1 MKRKIIMIPA
11 IVFAVLIALFI
22 AKNMIIK
29 TSVTTGV
36 RAMTGLKL
44 NIRSM
49 NVGVF
54 KSLIGINELQLHNP
68 QEFEDKLMVD
78 LPEIYVDYNLG
89 AIMGGKVHLEE
100 VRLHLKEFIVVKNE
114 AGELNLDS
122 LRVVKEAE
130 DVEDPKKSDTEKE
143 KTEMPDIQVDLLEL
157 KIDKVIYK
165 DYSKGSSPK
174 VKEYNV
180 KIDEQYEDISD
191 PKSFMRLI
199 VIKALKNT
207 TIAKLTSFNVDNL
220 KKGLT
225 GTVKKTAERA
235 QEATGKALEVGKNAS
250 ENARKTAGK
259 TVEKA
264 TDAGKNASEKI
275 QESARESVEKATD
288 SIKKLL
294 PFGNKEKK

>member
-1 MKRKIIMIPA
+1 MKKKIIIIPA

-29 TSVTTGV
+29 TSITTGV

-68 QEFEDKLMVD
+68 QGFEDKLMVD

-100 VRLHLKEFIVVKNE
+100 VRLHLKEFIVVKNK

-122 LRVVKEAE
+122 LRVIKETE
-130 DVEDPKKSDTEKE
+130 EVEEPKKGDTEKK
-143 KTEMPDIQVDLLEL
+143 KTEMPDIQIDLLAL

-165 DYSKGSSPK
+165 DYSKGTPPK
-174 VKEYNV
+174 EKVFNV
-180 KIDEQYEDISD
+180 NIDEQYENITD
-191 PKSFMRLI
+191 PQSFVRLI
-199 VIKALKNT
+199 IFKALKNT
-207 TIAKLTSFNVDNL
+207 TIASLTNFDLGKLKS
-220 KKGLT
+220 GIS
-225 GTVKKTAERA
+225 GTVKKTAEMA
-235 QEATGKALEVGKNAS
+235 QEATGRALEAGKDAS
-250 ENARKTAGK
+250 GKVQEAAGK

-264 TDAGKNASEKI
+264 TDAGKDASEKI
-275 QESARESVEKATD
+275 QEAARESVKKATD

-294 PFGNKEKK
+294 PFGNKENK

>member
-1 MKRKIIMIPA
+1 MIPA

-36 RAMTGLKL
+36 KAVTGLKL
-44 NIRSM
+44 KIRSM
-49 NVGVF
+49 DVGVF
-54 KSLIGINELQLHNP
+54 KSLMGINELQLYNP
-68 QEFEDKLMVD
+68 QGFEDKLMVD

-100 VRLHLKEFIVVKNE
+100 VRLNLKEFTVVKNE

-130 DVEDPKKSDTEKE
+130 EVEKPEKSDTGNE
-143 KTEMPDIQVDLLEL
+143 KTEMPDIQIDLLKL
-157 KIDKVIYK
+157 KIDKVVYK
-165 DYSKGSSPK
+165 DYTKGTPPK
-174 VKEYNV
+174 EKVFNV
-180 KIDEQYEDISD
+180 KIDEQYEDITD
-191 PKSFMRLI
+191 PRSFVRLI
-199 VIKALKNT
+199 IFKALKNT
-207 TIAKLTSFNVDNL
+207 TIASLTNFDLGKLQS
-220 KKGLT
+220 GIS
-225 GTVKKTAERA
+225 GTVKKTTEMA
-235 QEATGKALEVGKNAS
+235 QEATDRTLEAGKDASGKARETTL
-250 ENARKTAGK
+250 K

-264 TDAGKNASEKI
+264 TDAGKDASEKL

-294 PFGNKEKK
+294 PFGNKENK